1 MQRGQGTLGGTVGGA
16 VDLSAAN
23 RAAMQKAWEEGRYFG
38 PVVNVSEANPRG
50 TGPDF
55 AALGFRAKG
64 GPVSAG
70 SPYMVGER
78 GPELFVPN
86 QSGHIRANGGVTVN
100 NTITVTGGTETL
112 ARQVADEIM
121 RTVRAGTQLGTA

>member
-1 MQRGQGTLGGTVGGA
+1 MGGA

-55 AALGFRAKG
+55 AALGLPRQGRPGLGGVALHGRRTRAG
-64 GPVSAG
+64 AVRAEPVRAASA
-70 SPYMVGER
+70 PT
-78 GPELFVPN
+78 
-86 QSGHIRANGGVTVN
+86 AAVTVN